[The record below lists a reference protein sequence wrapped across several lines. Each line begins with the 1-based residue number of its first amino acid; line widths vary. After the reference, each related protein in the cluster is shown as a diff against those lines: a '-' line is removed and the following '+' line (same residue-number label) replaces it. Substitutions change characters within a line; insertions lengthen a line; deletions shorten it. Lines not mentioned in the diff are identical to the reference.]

1 MANLTAPVIHRTT
14 EDYYRS
20 YVVADGVTL
29 FAGSLVGINAAGF
42 LAKWADTA
50 GHRFVGILLDTVTG
64 NTSALPP
71 VEGRVG
77 MKVGMTLLD
86 VPVTSLTQADVNS
99 LVFCATDN
107 PADFALAAS
116 TNVKAVGVVVRFRSA
131 GRGDVMLVTPDAHI
145 ALAIGVN

>member
-1 MANLTAPVIHRTT
+1 MANLTAPVINRET

-20 YVVADGVTL
+20 YVVSNGVTL
-29 FAGSLVGINAAGF
+29 FGGSLVGINAAGF
-42 LAKWADTA
+42 LDKWADTA
-50 GHRFVGILLDTVTG
+50 GHRFVGILAQTVTG

-71 VEGRVG
+71 VEGTVC
-77 MKVGMTLLD
+77 MKAGLTLLD
-86 VPVTSLTQADVNS
+86 VPVASLTQADVNS
-99 LVFCATDN
+99 LVFCSTDN
-107 PADFALAAS
+107 PADFSLAAS